1 MFYKTLVKYKIV
13 NVSKYKVI
21 EIFFRKCYI
30 ILKKEKES
38 WSYLH
43 FNPRLTLYKKFYNCN
58 EIRILIKLFM
68 DFIKKICHN

>member
-38 WSYLH
+38 
-43 FNPRLTLYKKFYNCN
+43 
-58 EIRILIKLFM
+58 
-68 DFIKKICHN
+68 